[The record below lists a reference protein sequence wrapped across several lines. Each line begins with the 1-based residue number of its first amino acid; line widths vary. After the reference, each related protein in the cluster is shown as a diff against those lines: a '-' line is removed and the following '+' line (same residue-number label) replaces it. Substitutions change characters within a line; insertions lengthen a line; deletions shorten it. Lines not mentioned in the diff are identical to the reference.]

1 MKFIDIFK
9 SYFDKKREEIVK
21 NNPSEAVSTTVS
33 ANASKKVAAT
43 AAQNTTVSP
52 DLSTMTVA
60 SLKGV
65 AKDRGLKGYSKLRK
79 ADLIRLLS

>member
-9 SYFDKKREEIVK
+9 NYFDKKREEIVR

-33 ANASKKVAAT
+33 AKASNNVAAT
-43 AAQNTTVSP
+43 TQGTTASP